1 MSIELVTYIFSV
13 IYISNK
19 LNPRLDC
26 FNNTKFRVE
35 FNRGWLKPANIPFAL
50 DKTINLY
57 IAFEMKSWPFYVD
70 NDFTLI
76 NSLFGAVK
84 MTKNADPDSYPG

>member
-13 IYISNK
+13 IYITNR

-35 FNRGWLKPANIPFAL
+35 FNGGWLNSANVPFAV
-50 DKTINLY
+50 DKIINLY
-57 IAFEMKSWPFYVD
+57 IAFEMK
-70 NDFTLI
+70 
-76 NSLFGAVK
+76 
-84 MTKNADPDSYPG
+84 